1 MKICYLVVKNNQMLE
16 VDQKKIT
23 ATILAMVSLAIP
35 KPNSIVTRATMPP
48 IPNVDI
54 KALIQAIIQVKYPQ
68 LLNIYFTKIRKDY
81 KLLKLDFI

>member
-1 MKICYLVVKNNQMLE
+1 MLE

-35 KPNSIVTRATMPP
+35 KPNSIVIRVTMPP

-68 LLNIYFTKIRKDY
+68 LLNIYFTKIK
-81 KLLKLDFI
+81 KAIQNINILDNF